1 MKPNGS
7 ERCSSASPPTF
18 GSHILSL
25 RIKQLQMLSPSPL
38 NGPGSPRRPTP
49 SRKEI
54 TQSLGFPQPIN
65 RRVSRALHRSS
76 RRIAESDGS
85 DRLGLPLGSRTGA
98 RSRTREPETSLR
110 QRRRIEVLR
119 LPRSRPPTRFSVLGY
134 GRETGRASSKPHVQP
149 CVSVARIARAAQ
161 HSTDSGRL
169 KFTAATRTRP
179 LRLEL
184 VLDDIGRQI
193 TAALAFRLAH
203 VSSHNFSVTHARALR
218 CSRHRRRL
226 VS

>member
-1 MKPNGS
+1 MALPDVGPAVTAGVLA
-7 ERCSSASPPTF
+7 RA
-18 GSHILSL
+18 
-25 RIKQLQMLSPSPL
+25 PL
-38 NGPGSPRRPTP
+38 EAVRLAGRVGLGPA
-49 SRKEI
+49 
-54 TQSLGFPQPIN
+54 LGFDLFAIVPF
-65 RRVSRALHRSS
+65 
-76 RRIAESDGS
+76 
-85 DRLGLPLGSRTGA
+85 PLGSRTGA

-184 VLDDIGRQI
+184 VLDDIGQQI